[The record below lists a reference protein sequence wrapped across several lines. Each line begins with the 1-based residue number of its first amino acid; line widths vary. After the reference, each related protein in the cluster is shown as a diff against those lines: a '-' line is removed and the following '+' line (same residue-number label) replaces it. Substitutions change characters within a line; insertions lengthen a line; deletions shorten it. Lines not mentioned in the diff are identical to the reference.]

1 MTDGEL
7 AYELQA
13 IGGELEQ
20 LLENERDEAIKLE
33 RRFDEDHGAIERLLQ
48 SVQEAKAT
56 GQWRNTRF
64 NVFEVLGRTRREQAH
79 SNLLAWLLD
88 PAEAH
93 GLGDAFLREFMA
105 KAIGMDPPS
114 TDVTVTPELRCGGMR
129 FDIHVK
135 GDRWCLVVETKIDD
149 SSWENQC
156 SKYQEYCQKLTAR
169 GEEAWLV
176 YVTRPARRPSDSSI
190 PWIPYSDVRQIL
202 ERLTPDPSAATLI
215 EHFCLHIV
223 SDLEV

>member
-48 SVQEAKAT
+48 SVQEAKAI
-56 GQWRNTRF
+56 GQWQNTRF

-105 KAIGMDPPS
+105 KAIGMELPS
-114 TDVTVTPELRCGGMR
+114 TDVTVTPEFHCGLRNC
-129 FDIHVK
+129 DIHVK

-149 SSWENQC
+149 FPWPDQC
-156 SKYQEYCQKLTAR
+156 GDYQEYCEKVEGR
-169 GEEAWLV
+169 GEQAWLV

-190 PWIPYSDVRQIL
+190 PWISYSEVRQIL
-202 ERLTPDPSAATLI
+202 ERLTPDPSTATLI
-215 EHFCLHIV
+215 ENFCDHIV